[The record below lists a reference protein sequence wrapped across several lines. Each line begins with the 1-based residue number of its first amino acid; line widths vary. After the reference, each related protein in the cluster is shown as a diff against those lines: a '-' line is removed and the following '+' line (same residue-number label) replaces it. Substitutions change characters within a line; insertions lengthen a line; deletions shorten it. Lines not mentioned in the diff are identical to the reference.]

1 MADNSFKQILKYS
14 FTKIKTFLFSKDVFI
29 FLLFFIFSAG
39 LWFVNALGKERE
51 RTIYIPLLYTGVPQN
66 IAITNQPPKILSLKI
81 KDEGMNLLQY
91 RQKNLT
97 PITINLSRTFYEK
110 GRIMI
115 TPDQISSNLLR
126 YLQPTTLILETK
138 PDSIVIEYEKLSSA
152 VLPMEC
158 KIKYSLAQQHMIV
171 DEIHIQPNKM
181 TVFGPKLLLN
191 NLKTIKTETLVL
203 PNLNDTVKT
212 ICRLQ
217 PVEGLR
223 YASESVRVFIPVEMF
238 TEKKA
243 QLPVQVLNAPE
254 NLLIRTFP
262 AQINVTFNIG
272 LSRFNSFKPEDI
284 QLAVDFQQIK
294 NSPSNKLEVFVI
306 GHAPFVQNIRFSP
319 QQVEFLVERY

>member
-152 VLPMEC
+152 VLPIEC

-171 DEIHIQPNKM
+171 DEIYIQPNKM

-191 NLKTIKTETLVL
+191 NMKTIKTETLVL
-203 PNLNDTVKT
+203 PNLDDTVKT

-223 YASESVRVFIPVEMF
+223 YASEWVEVFIPVEKF

-284 QLAVDFQQIK
+284 QLAVDFQQTK
-294 NSPSNKLEVFVI
+294 NSANKLEVFVTK
-306 GHAPFVQNIRFSP
+306 HAPYIQNIRFSP
-319 QQVEFLVERY
+319 QQVEFLVEKY